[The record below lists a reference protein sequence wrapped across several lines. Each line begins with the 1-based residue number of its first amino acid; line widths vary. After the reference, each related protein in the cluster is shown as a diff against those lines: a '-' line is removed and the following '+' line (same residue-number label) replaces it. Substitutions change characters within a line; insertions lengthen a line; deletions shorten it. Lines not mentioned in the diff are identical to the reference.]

1 MKAMQDCSLT
11 CSADPA
17 CSHWTWKTDKLT
29 CSTKNSFKG
38 FVVSY
43 ILPSKIPNLISSIL
57 PSLIPII
64 CPILIPS
71 ILPSLIPSRLLNLR
85 PFAILI
91 QPDTAKA
98 SKIQRVSLKKDRA
111 VASGAARR
119 VVRLRLLSAEG
130 CVGLRSSLTRRNALA
145 RRS

>member
-1 MKAMQDCSLT
+1 MLAEVANVKAMQDCSLT
-11 CSADPA
+11 CSADPT

-43 ILPSKIPNLISSIL
+43 ILPSKIPSLIS
-57 PSLIPII
+57 
-64 CPILIPS
+64 S